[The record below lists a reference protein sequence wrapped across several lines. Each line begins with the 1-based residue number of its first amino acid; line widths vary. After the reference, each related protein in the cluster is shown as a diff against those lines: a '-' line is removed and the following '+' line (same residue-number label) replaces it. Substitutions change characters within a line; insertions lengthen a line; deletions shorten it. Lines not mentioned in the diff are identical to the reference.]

1 GSRREFAR
9 RFAEGIGKLAGN
21 MKGDHWEKTRG
32 LTTRMLEA
40 TGLMEAARR
49 RGSQPPCRAGHS
61 RPPAR
66 GRSTTARASP
76 QGRSASLAGPTS
88 RKGGRCRSQGQ
99 QPAGA
104 ATRRG
109 GGHTSLQRD
118 ARKGGRLQGA
128 RKGLLHVASP
138 AASRGSGAGRRGCRP
153 LAGWLPAGK
162 GSRCLCRG
170 NSGDDKDGARGVR
183 ASF

>member
-1 GSRREFAR
+1 
-9 RFAEGIGKLAGN
+9 
-21 MKGDHWEKTRG
+21 
-32 LTTRMLEA
+32 
-40 TGLMEAARR
+40 
-49 RGSQPPCRAGHS
+49 
-61 RPPAR
+61 RPVP
-66 GRSTTARASP
+66 
-76 QGRSASLAGPTS
+76 L
-88 RKGGRCRSQGQ
+88 
-99 QPAGA
+99 AGA

-128 RKGLLHVASP
+128 RKGLLHVA
-138 AASRGSGAGRRGCRP
+138 GRRGCRP
-153 LAGWLPAGK
+153 LARWLPAGK